1 MAVSLH
7 DFVKAIFGLYLVT
20 LVVVFWDF
28 FQKGFTLR
36 SFDVAK
42 LIFFAIWTTIVALLI
57 WRLRD

>member
-20 LVVVFWDF
+20 LVIVVWDF
-28 FQKGFTLR
+28 YQKGFTLR
-36 SFDVAK
+36 YFDVAK
-42 LIFFAIWTTIVALLI
+42 LIFFVIWTLIVALLI